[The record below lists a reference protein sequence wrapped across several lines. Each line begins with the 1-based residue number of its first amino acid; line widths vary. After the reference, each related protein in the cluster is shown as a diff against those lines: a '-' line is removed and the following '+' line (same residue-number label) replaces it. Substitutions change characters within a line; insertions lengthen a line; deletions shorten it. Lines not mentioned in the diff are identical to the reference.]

1 MLVRKYDG
9 TMVEINKCEY
19 ANDHQYYKKLGE
31 IMYNI
36 EVTEEEKPKGYSRQA
51 IDNLLKIYVRNN

>member
-1 MLVRKYDG
+1 M
-9 TMVEINKCEY
+9 TN
-19 ANDHQYYKKLGE
+19 QYYKKLGE